1 MSILYGMLGA
11 IPSAILTLLY
21 TSILDK
27 YNLKDK
33 LYDFYRNISE
43 NENIFM
49 KILCAIILIIAI
61 IIILGSFILTLGSL
75 FLFIF
80 IQNGNW
86 LYYIIGT
93 LICSFAELI
102 CFNIID

>member
-1 MSILYGMLGA
+1 MGILYGILGA
-11 IPSAILTLLY
+11 IPSVILVLLY

-33 LYDFYRNISE
+33 LHDFYRDISE

-49 KILCAIILIIAI
+49 KILCTIILIVTI
-61 IIILGSFILTLGSL
+61 IIIIGSFILTIGSL

-86 LYYIIGT
+86 SYYILGT

-102 CFNIID
+102 CFNIME